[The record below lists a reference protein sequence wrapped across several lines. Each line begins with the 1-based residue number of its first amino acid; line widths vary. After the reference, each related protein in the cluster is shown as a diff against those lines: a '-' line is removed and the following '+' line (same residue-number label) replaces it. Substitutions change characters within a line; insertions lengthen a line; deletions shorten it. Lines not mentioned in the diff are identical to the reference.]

1 MEFRSMPYTLKNS
14 RIILIGSRIRK
25 KRISKGWTMMD
36 LAFEAGVD
44 YRQLG
49 RIERGENNFTII
61 SLLRIT
67 DALGCQIRDVIK

>member
-1 MEFRSMPYTLKNS
+1 MSHKLKNKL
-14 RIILIGSRIRK
+14 IVLIGSRIRK
-25 KRISKGWTMMD
+25 KRIKKGWTMMD
-36 LAFEAGVD
+36 LTFEAGVD

-67 DALGCQIRDVIK
+67 DALGCHIRDVIK

>member
-1 MEFRSMPYTLKNS
+1 MSKYNSKNTK
-14 RIILIGSRIRK
+14 ILMIGSRIRK

-36 LAFEAGVD
+36 LAFEAEID

-49 RIERGENNFTII
+49 RIERGENNFTIK

-67 DALGCQIRDVIK
+67 DALGCQMRDVVK

>member
-1 MEFRSMPYTLKNS
+1 MIKNLSKNS

-67 DALGCQIRDVIK
+67 DALGCQLKDVIK

>member
-1 MEFRSMPYTLKNS
+1 MSYRLKNS

-36 LAFEAGVD
+36 LAFEAEVD

-67 DALGCQIRDVIK
+67 DALGCQLKDVIK

>member
-1 MEFRSMPYTLKNS
+1 MIKDVTKHS

-36 LAFEAGVD
+36 LAFEAEVD

-67 DALGCQIRDVIK
+67 DALGCQLKDVIK

>member
-1 MEFRSMPYTLKNS
+1 
-14 RIILIGSRIRK
+14 LIGSRIRK

-36 LAFEAGVD
+36 LAFEAEVD

-67 DALGCQIRDVIK
+67 DALGCQLKDVIK

>member
-1 MEFRSMPYTLKNS
+1 MEFTLMPYTLKNS

-67 DALGCQIRDVIK
+67 DALGCHIRDVIK

>member
-1 MEFRSMPYTLKNS
+1 MSKYGTKNS

-36 LAFEAGVD
+36 LAFEAEVD

-67 DALGCQIRDVIK
+67 DALGCQLKDVIK

>member
-1 MEFRSMPYTLKNS
+1 MSHKLKNNL
-14 RIILIGSRIRK
+14 IVLIGSRIRK
-25 KRISKGWTMMD
+25 KRIKKGWTMMD

-67 DALGCQIRDVIK
+67 DALGCHIRDVIK

>member
-1 MEFRSMPYTLKNS
+1 MIENVSSNS

-36 LAFEAGVD
+36 LAFEAEVD

-49 RIERGENNFTII
+49 RIERGENNFTIK
-61 SLLRIT
+61 SLLKIT
-67 DALGCQIRDVIK
+67 DALGCHIRDVIK

>member
-1 MEFRSMPYTLKNS
+1 MPYTLKNS
-14 RIILIGSRIRK
+14 RIISIGSRIRK
-25 KRISKGWTMMD
+25 KRISTGWTMMD

-67 DALGCQIRDVIK
+67 DALGCHLKDVIK